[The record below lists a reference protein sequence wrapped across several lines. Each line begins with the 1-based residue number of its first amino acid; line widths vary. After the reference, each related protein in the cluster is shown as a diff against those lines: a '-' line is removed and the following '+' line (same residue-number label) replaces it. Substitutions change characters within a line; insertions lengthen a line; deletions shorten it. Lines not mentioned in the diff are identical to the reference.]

1 MGTRVVV
8 DSELDM
14 ATEFER
20 LRDDLLTLPVDS
32 RASLAQALI
41 KSLDDSVDDNAESLW
56 LKEIHRRDAEI
67 RSGTAKL
74 KPAEQVLREARE
86 LWGCLK

>member
-1 MGTRVVV
+1 
-8 DSELDM
+8 M

-41 KSLDDSVDDNAESLW
+41 KSLDDSVDVNAESLW
-56 LKEIHRRDAEI
+56 LEEIRRRDAEI

-86 LWGCLK
+86 LLRCLK

>member
-1 MGTRVVV
+1 
-8 DSELDM
+8 M

-56 LKEIHRRDAEI
+56 LEEIRRRDAEI

-74 KPAEQVLREARE
+74 KPADQVLREARE
-86 LWGCLK
+86 LLRCLK

>member
-1 MGTRVVV
+1 
-8 DSELDM
+8 M

-41 KSLDDSVDDNAESLW
+41 RSLDDSVDVNVESLW
-56 LKEIHRRDAEI
+56 LEEVRRRDAEI

-74 KPAEQVLREARE
+74 KPAEQVLREARRE
-86 LWGCLK
+86 IA

>member
-1 MGTRVVV
+1 
-8 DSELDM
+8 M

-41 KSLDDSVDDNAESLW
+41 RSLDDSVDDNAESLG
-56 LKEIHRRDAEI
+56 LEEIRRRDAEI
-67 RSGTAKL
+67 RSGSAKL

-86 LWGCLK
+86 LLRCLK

>member
-1 MGTRVVV
+1 
-8 DSELDM
+8 M

-41 KSLDDSVDDNAESLW
+41 KSLDDSVDVNAESLW
-56 LKEIHRRDAEI
+56 LEEIRRRDAEI

-74 KPAEQVLREARE
+74 KPAEQVLREARRE
-86 LWGCLK
+86 IA

>member
-1 MGTRVVV
+1 
-8 DSELDM
+8 M

-41 KSLDDSVDDNAESLW
+41 KSLDDSVDVNAESLR
-56 LKEIHRRDAEI
+56 LEEIRRRDAEI

-86 LWGCLK
+86 LLRCLK

>member
-1 MGTRVVV
+1 
-8 DSELDM
+8 M

-41 KSLDDSVDDNAESLW
+41 RSLDDSVDDNAESLW
-56 LKEIHRRDAEI
+56 LEEIHRRDTEI

-74 KPAEQVLREARE
+74 KPSEQVLREARE
-86 LWGCLK
+86 LLRCLK

>member
-1 MGTRVVV
+1 
-8 DSELDM
+8 M

-56 LKEIHRRDAEI
+56 LDEIRRRDAEI

-86 LWGCLK
+86 LLRCLK

>member
-1 MGTRVVV
+1 
-8 DSELDM
+8 M

-41 KSLDDSVDDNAESLW
+41 KSLDDSVDVNAKSLW
-56 LKEIHRRDAEI
+56 LEEIRRRDAEI

-74 KPAEQVLREARE
+74 KPAEQVLREARRE
-86 LWGCLK
+86 IA